1 MNPAYLSSSEW
12 IDSDHPTIAAKAAH
26 LPSAIDGPTIGSNA
40 LKLIE
45 ATAVSVEFGMTAYEE
60 RHGEGLSGRLDREEP
75 DVLTDENEARDSDG
89 DDESL
94 DNPYER
100 ERTVG
105 RLVDDD
111 EGARADETAE
121 VVGHDVGTD
130 LGGYSSEES
139 AMHID
144 PDS

>member
-1 MNPAYLSSSEW
+1 MSRIP
-12 IDSDHPTIAAKAAH
+12 DPPSDFEAEGIPD
-26 LPSAIDGPTIGSNA
+26 PGEA
-40 LKLIE
+40 LASKEITGDTQE
-45 ATAVSVEFGMTAYEE
+45 GEPVPGDRPGESVEYGMTAYEE

-75 DVLTDENEARDSDG
+75 DVLTDESVAEPPRG
-89 DDESL
+89 DDENS
-94 DNPYER
+94 DTPYGQER
-100 ERTVG
+100 GVG

-111 EGARADETAE
+111 EGAREDETAE

>member
-1 MNPAYLSSSEW
+1 VSSR
-12 IDSDHPTIAAKAAH
+12 IPDPPSDFEAEGIPDPGEA
-26 LPSAIDGPTIGSNA
+26 LPSKEITGDAQEGEPVPGDRPG
-40 LKLIE
+40 E
-45 ATAVSVEFGMTAYEE
+45 SVEYGMTAYEE
-60 RHGEGLSGRLDREEP
+60 RHGEGLSGRLDREQP
-75 DVLTDENEARDSDG
+75 DVLTDESVGEDDDG
-89 DDESL
+89 DESL

-111 EGARADETAE
+111 EGAHEDETAE

>member
-1 MNPAYLSSSEW
+1 MSRIPDPPSEFE
-12 IDSDHPTIAAKAAH
+12 A
-26 LPSAIDGPTIGSNA
+26 DGIPDPGEELASKRITGDA
-40 LKLIE
+40 QE
-45 ATAVSVEFGMTAYEE
+45 GEPVPGDRPGESVEYGMTAYEE

-75 DVLTDENEARDSDG
+75 DILTDENEARDSDG

-94 DNPYER
+94 ENPYER
-100 ERTVG
+100 ERFVG

-111 EGARADETAE
+111 EGAHEDDTPEA
-121 VVGHDVGTD
+121 VGHDVGTD

>member
-1 MNPAYLSSSEW
+1 VSRIP
-12 IDSDHPTIAAKAAH
+12 DPPSDF
-26 LPSAIDGPTIGSNA
+26 
-40 LKLIE
+40 E
-45 ATAVSVEFGMTAYEE
+45 AEGIPDPGEVLASKEITGDAQEGEPVPGDRPGESVEFGMTAYEE
-60 RHGEGLSGRLDREEP
+60 RHGEGLSGRLDREQP
-75 DVLTDENEARDSDG
+75 DVLTDESVSEDDDG
-89 DDESL
+89 DENL
-94 DNPYER
+94 DNPYAR
-100 ERTVG
+100 EQVVG

-111 EGARADETAE
+111 EGAREDETAE

>member
-1 MNPAYLSSSEW
+1 VSRIP
-12 IDSDHPTIAAKAAH
+12 DPPSDFEAEGIPDPGEA
-26 LPSAIDGPTIGSNA
+26 LPSKEITGDAQEGEPVPGDRPG
-40 LKLIE
+40 E
-45 ATAVSVEFGMTAYEE
+45 SVEYGMTAYEE
-60 RHGEGLSGRLDREEP
+60 RHGEGLSGRLDREQP
-75 DVLTDENEARDSDG
+75 DVLTDESVREDDDG
-89 DDESL
+89 DQSL

-100 ERTVG
+100 ERMVG

-111 EGARADETAE
+111 EGAHEDETAE

>member
-1 MNPAYLSSSEW
+1 VSRIP
-12 IDSDHPTIAAKAAH
+12 DPPSDF
-26 LPSAIDGPTIGSNA
+26 
-40 LKLIE
+40 E
-45 ATAVSVEFGMTAYEE
+45 AEGIPDPGETLASKEITGDAQEGEPVPGDRPGESVEFGMTAYEE
-60 RHGEGLSGRLDREEP
+60 RHGEGLSGRLDREQP
-75 DVLTDENEARDSDG
+75 DVLTDEAVSKDDDG
-89 DDESL
+89 DESL
-94 DNPYER
+94 ENPYAR
-100 ERTVG
+100 ERVVG

-111 EGARADETAE
+111 EGAHEDETAE

>member
-1 MNPAYLSSSEW
+1 VSRIPDPPSEFEA
-12 IDSDHPTIAAKAAH
+12 DGVPDPGETEPSVRAAGDADEGE
-26 LPSAIDGPTIGSNA
+26 PVPGDRPG
-40 LKLIE
+40 E
-45 ATAVSVEFGMTAYEE
+45 SVEYGMTAYEE
-60 RHGEGLSGRLDREEP
+60 RHGEGLSGRLDRELP
-75 DVLTDENEARDSDG
+75 DVDTPEAEARDSDG

-94 DNPYER
+94 ENPYAR
-100 ERTVG
+100 ERVVG

-111 EGARADETAE
+111 EGLGADETAE
-121 VVGHDVGTD
+121 SIGHDVGTD